1 MTYKMITLTKFK
13 NHRKLYPMFM
23 KFGMK
28 KNHENVDRTKHLN
41 LRIVAIFQERNEMK
55 GGDKGTSATS
65 VRLFLN
71 RKDLKQRR

>member
-28 KNHENVDRTKHLN
+28 KKHENVDRTKHLN
-41 LRIVAIFQERNEMK
+41 LRTVAVF
-55 GGDKGTSATS
+55 
-65 VRLFLN
+65 
-71 RKDLKQRR
+71 